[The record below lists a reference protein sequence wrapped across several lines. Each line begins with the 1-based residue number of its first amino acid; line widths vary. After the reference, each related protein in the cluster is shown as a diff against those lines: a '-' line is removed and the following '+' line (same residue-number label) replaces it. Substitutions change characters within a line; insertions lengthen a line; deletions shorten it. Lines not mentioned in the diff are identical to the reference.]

1 MAAVSD
7 QVTAIA
13 QEQDSE
19 KISGAD
25 NGVQDID
32 DDTKDKSDSSSE
44 HKQDGVKQVEA
55 ITTVWSKELMIVM
68 FILLYLVSFVDS
80 LLQSVQQNLIPF
92 VTSSFG
98 RHGLLS
104 TTSIVATII
113 GGVCNLAIA
122 KVIDIWG
129 RCEGFIVMVTLV
141 VVGMIM
147 KATCI
152 NVEMYAAAH
161 TLYWVGHIGM
171 QYIIDIILADT
182 TTLKNRLIL
191 FGIKATPTIA
201 VTFAGPRIADLFYTN
216 VNFRW
221 AFGAFSIILVF
232 FSIPV
237 AVIFIISKRKAVK
250 AGVFPKRVSNR
261 TTLESVK
268 YYLIQ
273 FDAVGMF
280 LTVFGWSL
288 LLLPFSLVTYAPNG
302 WKTGYIIALIIVGF
316 LLLAAFPIWEKYY
329 APVQYFPFKFLMD
342 RTILGSCLL
351 YCFTFLSI
359 YCWDAYYSSYLQV
372 VHGLTITTSG
382 YVLNTLGLTA
392 AFIGPFLGLLV
403 RYTGAVKW
411 PAIAGI
417 PFAVLGTALLI
428 HFRQPSSHVGLL
440 VMCQIFNGISSE
452 IWSLGSKLAV
462 MASVDHQQIAVVVA
476 LHSLFASIGA
486 AIGFA
491 IAGGIWTNI
500 LPAKLYEN
508 LPEGSKN
515 LTSSIYGSLVI
526 QESYPLGSPIR
537 DAIIA
542 SYADVQRKMVIAGT
556 AFLPLCIISIFMWKN
571 INVLKIEETK
581 GKQTKGNVW

>member
-1 MAAVSD
+1 MAATSD
-7 QVTAIA
+7 QAAPVA
-13 QEQDSE
+13 QEPDSE
-19 KISGAD
+19 KIAGTG
-25 NGVQDID
+25 NGVHEVGD
-32 DDTKDKSDSSSE
+32 DNKDESDTSSE

-68 FILLYLVSFVDS
+68 FILLYLVSFVDTM
-80 LLQSVQQNLIPF
+80 LQSVQQNLIPY

-98 RHGLLS
+98 RHGLLA

-113 GGVCNLAIA
+113 GGVCNLTIA

-129 RCEGFIVMVTLV
+129 RCEGFIVMLTLV
-141 VVGMIM
+141 VIGMIM
-147 KATCI
+147 KATCV

-191 FGIKATPTIA
+191 FGVNATPTIA
-201 VTFAGPRIADLFYTN
+201 VTFAGPRIADLFYSE

-232 FSIPV
+232 FSLPV
-237 AVIFIISKRKAVK
+237 VVIFIVSKRKALK
-250 AGVFPKRVSNR
+250 AGMFPKRVSNR
-261 TTLESVK
+261 TVVQSAK
-268 YYLIQ
+268 YYFVQ
-273 FDAVGMF
+273 FDVVGMF

-316 LLLAAFPIWEKYY
+316 FLLLAFPIWERFY
-329 APVQYFPFKFLMD
+329 APVQYFPFKFLKD
-342 RTILGSCLL
+342 RTILGSCFL
-351 YCFTFLSI
+351 YCFLYISI
-359 YCWDAYYSSYLQV
+359 FCWNAYYGSYLQV

-382 YVLNTLGLTA
+382 YVLNVLSLTA
-392 AFIGPFLGLLV
+392 AFLGPFIGLLV

-411 PAIAGI
+411 PVVAGI
-417 PFAVLGTALLI
+417 PFAILGTALLI
-428 HFRQPSSHVGLL
+428 HFRQPSSHVGYL
-440 VMCQIFNGISSE
+440 VMCQVLNGISSE
-452 IWSLGSKLAV
+452 LWALGGKLAV
-462 MASVDHQQIAVVVA
+462 MASVDHQNIAVVLA

-500 LPAKLYEN
+500 LPAKLYEF
-508 LPEGSKN
+508 LPEDSKD
-515 LTSSIYGSLVI
+515 LAGSIYGSLVI
-526 QESYPLGSPIR
+526 QESYPFGTPIR
-537 DAIIA
+537 DAIVA
-542 SYADVQRKMVIAGT
+542 AYADVQRKMVIAGT
-556 AFLPLCIISIFMWKN
+556 AFLPLCIIAIFMWKN
-571 INVLKIEETK
+571 INVLKLEQEK